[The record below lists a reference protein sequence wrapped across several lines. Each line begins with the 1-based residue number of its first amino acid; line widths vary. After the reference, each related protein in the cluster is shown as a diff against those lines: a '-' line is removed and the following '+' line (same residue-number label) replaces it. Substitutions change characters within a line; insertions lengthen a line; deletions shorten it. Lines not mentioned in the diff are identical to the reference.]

1 MRYIFKFPD
10 IGEGITEGKILKWYI
25 KKGEMIKSGAPVVN
39 METDKVV
46 TDIPSPKTGRIAEV
60 FGNEGDTINVDD
72 PLIEIEISASDSES
86 KDSADIEKM
95 KETDENLKTEPV
107 EEKGFG
113 VVGTIE
119 VAKSS
124 AYLPVSNEGAEQEES
139 SHPTV
144 KKKVLATPVARAMAK
159 EMGIDINRVRGT
171 GPAGRVMKSD
181 ISNYRESDIAVEKV
195 KSDNT
200 GSTDSREKIIELSQI
215 RKTIARNMTISKQ
228 KAPHMTLFEETEV
241 TGLVKFRNEYK
252 ERMLQRD
259 VKLTYLPFIIKA
271 VSTSLAKHP
280 LLNSRIELDNN
291 RIILSNDINI
301 GIAIDTEEG
310 LVVPV
315 IRNCNSKS
323 IIELAKKIEDYSKL
337 ALERKLTLED
347 MKGGTF
353 TITNFGSI
361 GGTHG
366 VPIINYPQAAIL
378 GIGRIVKKPVVKE
391 NEIVVGN
398 ILPLSMSVDHRIVDG
413 GEASRFMKETSEMLE
428 NPLSLLLE

>member
-25 KKGEMIKSGAPVVN
+25 KKGEMIESGAPVVN

-72 PLIEIEISASDSES
+72 PLIEIEISTSDSES
-86 KDSADIEKM
+86 PGAV
-95 KETDENLKTEPV
+95 ETDENLKTEPV

-139 SHPTV
+139 SHSTV

-181 ISNYRESDIAVEKV
+181 ISNYRESDIVVEKV
-195 KSDNT
+195 NSDNT
-200 GSTDSREKIIELSQI
+200 GSTDSGEKIIELSQI

-241 TGLVKFRNEYK
+241 TGLVEFRKEYK

-291 RIILSNDINI
+291 RIILSNEINI

-310 LVVPV
+310 LIVPV

-391 NEIVVGN
+391 NEIVIGN